1 MVADLLKLSETD
13 RATRLPSG
21 RELLHNRCHWAR
33 YYLLR
38 AGALEQTSRGSAR
51 ITARGRELLAGNS
64 PITAE
69 TLRAYPEFVEWLL
82 ASRRMGPGVGTD
94 PSAAAAAVE
103 PQSETAEERMQS
115 AHLDLRE
122 DIESALLDQIR
133 EMTPAF
139 FEDLVV
145 RLLLRLGYGSD
156 VEAGER
162 IGRSGDGGV
171 DGVIY
176 EDKLSL
182 DLVYI
187 QAKRWQANVGRP
199 DIQGFVGSLEGKR
212 VQKGVFITTSDF
224 TADAKNYA
232 ETIQKRVALING
244 RTLARL
250 MFDSGLG
257 VTTVATYEVKKI
269 DTDYFTLSD

>member
-38 AGALEQTSRGSAR
+38 AGALEQTSQGSAR

-122 DIESALLDQIR
+122 EIESALLDQIR

-176 EDKLSL
+176 EDKLGL
-182 DLVYI
+182 D
-187 QAKRWQANVGRP
+187 
-199 DIQGFVGSLEGKR
+199 VGSLEGKR

>member
-1 MVADLLKLSETD
+1 M
-13 RATRLPSG
+13 
-21 RELLHNRCHWAR
+21 
-33 YYLLR
+33 
-38 AGALEQTSRGSAR
+38 
-51 ITARGRELLAGNS
+51 
-64 PITAE
+64 
-69 TLRAYPEFVEWLL
+69 
-82 ASRRMGPGVGTD
+82 
-94 PSAAAAAVE
+94 
-103 PQSETAEERMQS
+103 
-115 AHLDLRE
+115 
-122 DIESALLDQIR
+122 
-133 EMTPAF
+133 
-139 FEDLVV
+139 
-145 RLLLRLGYGSD
+145 
-156 VEAGER
+156 
-162 IGRSGDGGV
+162 
-171 DGVIY
+171 
-176 EDKLSL
+176 
-182 DLVYI
+182 YI

>member
-1 MVADLLKLSETD
+1 
-13 RATRLPSG
+13 
-21 RELLHNRCHWAR
+21 
-33 YYLLR
+33 
-38 AGALEQTSRGSAR
+38 
-51 ITARGRELLAGNS
+51 
-64 PITAE
+64 
-69 TLRAYPEFVEWLL
+69 
-82 ASRRMGPGVGTD
+82 
-94 PSAAAAAVE
+94 
-103 PQSETAEERMQS
+103 MQS

-122 DIESALLDQIR
+122 EIESALLDQIR

-176 EDKLSL
+176 EDKLGL

-212 VQKGVFITTSDF
+212 VQKGVFITPSDF